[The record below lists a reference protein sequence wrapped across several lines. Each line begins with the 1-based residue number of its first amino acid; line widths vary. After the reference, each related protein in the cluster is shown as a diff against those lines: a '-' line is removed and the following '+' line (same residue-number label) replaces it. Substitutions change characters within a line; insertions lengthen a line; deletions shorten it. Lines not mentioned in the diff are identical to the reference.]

1 MKIAELSRRTAIGG
15 LVASAGGLLLFGPR
29 PSDDVPAGRVILD
42 YWEKWTG
49 AEGEAM
55 RLLVDEF
62 NRTQDTIYV
71 RYLAINSIDQKAMI
85 AIAGGSP
92 PDVIGLWNFNVP
104 SYAEAGAL
112 LPLDDLAA
120 SAGLSRERYADAVW
134 PLLTHEGRLW
144 SMISTCGSL
153 ALYLNL
159 DVLESAGIDPA
170 STPRTLDDLD
180 EMNER
185 IIERSSDG
193 KLERMGF
200 LHTEPGWWSWIWG
213 YHFGGS
219 LLDSTGAPTADAPKN
234 VAAYEWVRSYPE
246 RFGSRELLAF
256 QSGLGFYGTAQYP
269 FLTGKVA
276 SVVQGPW
283 MANLINAFAPSLR
296 YRAVPIPV
304 DVGELDAAAPV
315 GLIDGDVLV
324 IPKGA
329 KHPEASFEFIT
340 WLQER
345 ARLERLAAAHGKNT
359 PLRETSTGFVENHSN
374 GSIAVHNALASSPRA
389 FVFPRTSVWPRYV
402 SEFDAAFQGLWLG
415 EQTPRAMLSGIQQTM
430 VREIAKERGGRRRRE
445 QSAS

>member
-1 MKIAELSRRTAIGG
+1 MTPLDVTRRAAMGILG
-15 LVASAGGLLLFGPR
+15 ASAAGLLLFGPR
-29 PSDDVPAGRVILD
+29 ATDDVPSGRIVLD

-62 NRTQDTIYV
+62 NRTQGDIFV

-92 PDVIGLWNFNVP
+92 PDVIGLWNFNIP

-112 LPLDDLAA
+112 LPLDDYA
-120 SAGLSRERYADAVW
+120 SAAGLTRDRYADAVW

-159 DVLESAGIDPA
+159 DALDAAGVDPNT
-170 STPRTLDDLD
+170 TPRTVAELDAL
-180 EMNER
+180 NER
-185 IIERSSDG
+185 VTARSPG
-193 KLERMGF
+193 GGFERMGF

-219 LLDSTGAPTADAPKN
+219 LLNASGDPTAVDPRN
-234 VAAYEWVRSYPE
+234 IAAYEWVRSYPD
-246 RFGSRELLAF
+246 RFGSRDLLAF

-283 MANLINAFAPSLR
+283 MANLIKAFAPGLR
-296 YRAVPIPV
+296 YRAVPMPV
-304 DVGELDAAAPV
+304 EESIYDPAAPI
-315 GLIDGDVLV
+315 GLLDGDVLV
-324 IPKGA
+324 VPKGVSN
-329 KHPEASFEFIT
+329 PEASFAFIA
-340 WLQER
+340 WLQDR
-345 ARLERLAAAHGKNT
+345 ARLEQLATAHGKNT
-359 PLRETSTGFVENHSN
+359 PLREASRGFVEQHSN
-374 GSIAVHNALASSPRA
+374 RSIDVHNRLASSPRA
-389 FVFPRTSVWPRYV
+389 FVFPRTRVWPRYV

-415 EQTPRAMLSGIQQTM
+415 EQTPADMLSGIQTTM
-430 VREIAKERGGRRRRE
+430 ERETAQARLSRLRRE
-445 QSAS
+445 QLRT

>member
-1 MKIAELSRRTAIGG
+1 MG
-15 LVASAGGLLLFGPR
+15 LMGASAAGLLLFGPR
-29 PSDDVPAGRVILD
+29 PSDDVPAGRVVLD

-55 RLLVDEF
+55 RRLVDEF
-62 NRTQDTIYV
+62 NRAQSDIFV

-112 LPLDDLAA
+112 LPLDDFAA
-120 SAGLSRERYADAVW
+120 SAGFTPDRYADAVW

-159 DVLESAGIDPA
+159 DALEAAGVDPDV
-170 STPRTLDDLD
+170 TPRTIGELD
-180 EMNER
+180 EMNDR
-185 IIERSSDG
+185 VLARSADG
-193 KLERMGF
+193 GIERMGF

-213 YHFGGS
+213 YHFGGR
-219 LLDSTGAPTADAPKN
+219 LIDALGDPTADDPRN
-234 VAAYEWVRSYPE
+234 VAAYEWARSYPD

-283 MANLINAFAPSLR
+283 MANLINAFTPGLR
-296 YRAVPIPV
+296 YRAIPIPV
-304 DVGELDAAAPV
+304 EDSVHQADAPI
-315 GLIDGDVLV
+315 GLLDGDVLV

-329 KHPEASFEFIT
+329 PNPEASFAFIT
-340 WLQER
+340 WLQDR
-345 ARLERLAAAHGKNT
+345 ARLERLATEHGKNS
-359 PLRETSTGFVENHSN
+359 PLREVSPGFVSGHSN
-374 GSIAVHNALASSPRA
+374 RSIEVHNQLASSPRA
-389 FVFPRTSVWPRYV
+389 FVFPRTRVWPRYV

-415 EQTPRAMLSGIQQTM
+415 EQTPERMLTGIQKTM
-430 VREIAKERGGRRRRE
+430 EREIAQARASRSRRE
-445 QSAS
+445 RVES